1 VFVFDEGRLLNNSN
15 QDKEA
20 MEAVKKVYE
29 KVANVLSDTL
39 VPPVHIRALKR
50 LIEDA
55 GKKLDLWQA
64 RCALERKKLEMQAHG
79 SMLHAKQLKD
89 FYTLITG

>member
-1 VFVFDEGRLLNNSN
+1 M

-20 MEAVKKVYE
+20 MEAVKKVFE
-29 KVANVLSDTL
+29 RVADVLSDTL
-39 VPPVHIRALKR
+39 TPPVHIRAIKR

-55 GKKLDLWQA
+55 GKKLDVWQA
-64 RCALERKKLEMQAHG
+64 TCNWERKRLEMQAHG

-89 FYTLITG
+89 FYSILMG